1 MPRRTVRKMVRDV
14 RGSAALMAAG
24 SLFMLAGA
32 ATVSVD
38 LGSIYLARRELQG
51 IADAAA
57 IAAQAGGGR
66 TAAQALIDTS
76 GVTGIGI
83 NDIAVGEYR
92 RDRTLAVADRF
103 VVDPMAAGATRIV
116 LERPV
121 PLFFGRLLVG
131 RSSVTVQATATAARQ
146 DVAAF
151 SIGTGLAEM
160 SGGIPNALLSA
171 LAGTEVNLSVMDYEG
186 LASAQVDL
194 LGFADALAVRLG
206 HEGESHAAL
215 FGRDIPL
222 ADLIAVLADRVS
234 DGATAARL
242 RELANRV
249 AGRSLALEDLIDLG
263 PFGASDLGRDGDGPV
278 VDALTLL
285 RMLLTPQDGQ
295 PTRIDM
301 TLAVPGL
308 LGARLVLATG
318 GGEAHS
324 PQVAVTDDHDVVVR
338 TAQTRLYLESD
349 IASSLSGIVSV
360 RVPLFVE
367 LAAAEA
373 RLSSIECRA
382 GDPHEGVT
390 LNVTPSVGSAAL
402 GDIDVNQLT
411 SFGTPIVPRRATL
424 AAIPTTRIT
433 AYSQL
438 ALGGASPQ
446 PVHFSRAD
454 ISSART
460 RTVATDDLTQGLAT
474 SLMTNA
480 NVQATI
486 LGINLNTGPVV
497 SLTGALLATAAPT
510 IDGLLATVGSVMGL
524 KLGKADVRVHQMR
537 CGQSALVA

>member
-1 MPRRTVRKMVRDV
+1 MLRDV
-14 RGSAALMAAG
+14 RGSAAIMAAG

-57 IAAQAGGGR
+57 IAAQGGGGR
-66 TAAQALIDTS
+66 TAAQALIDRS
-76 GVTGIGI
+76 GVADIGIGA
-83 NDIAVGEYR
+83 IAAGEYR
-92 RDRTLAVADRF
+92 RDRALAVADRF
-103 VVDPMAAGATRIV
+103 IADPSGVGATRIV
-116 LERPV
+116 LQRSV

-131 RSSVTVQATATAARQ
+131 RSSVTVEATATAARQ
-146 DVAAF
+146 DMAAF
-151 SIGTGLAEM
+151 SIGTGLAEV
-160 SGGIPNALLSA
+160 SGGVPNALLSA
-171 LAGTEVNLSVMDYEG
+171 LAGVEINLSVMDYQG
-186 LASAQVDL
+186 LANAQVDL
-194 LGFADALAVRLG
+194 LGFADALAVRIG

-222 ADLIAVLADRVS
+222 GDLIAVLADRVG
-234 DGATAARL
+234 DGATAGRL
-242 RELANRV
+242 RDLGNRV
-249 AGRSLALEDLIDLG
+249 VGRSLSLEDLIDLG
-263 PFGASDLGRDGDGPV
+263 PLGASDLGGDGDGPV

-285 RMLLTPQDGQ
+285 RMILTPQGGQ
-295 PTRIDM
+295 PASIDM

-308 LGARLVLATG
+308 VGARLVLVTG

-324 PQVAVTDDHDVVVR
+324 PQLAVTDDHEVVVR
-338 TAQTRLYLESD
+338 TAQTRLYLQGD
-349 IASSLSGIVSV
+349 IASSLSGMASL
-360 RVPLFVE
+360 RVPIFVE

-373 RLSSIECRA
+373 RLSAIECRA
-382 GDPHEGVT
+382 GAVNEGVT
-390 LNVTPSVGSAAL
+390 LNVTPSIGSAAL
-402 GDIDVNQLT
+402 GDIDINRL
-411 SFGTPIVPRRATL
+411 SDFGTPVVPRRATL

-433 AYSQL
+433 AYSQV

-446 PVHFSRAD
+446 SVYFSRAD

-460 RTVATDDLTQGLAT
+460 QTVATSDLTQGLAA
-474 SLMTNA
+474 SLMSNA

-537 CGQSALVA
+537 CGQAALVA